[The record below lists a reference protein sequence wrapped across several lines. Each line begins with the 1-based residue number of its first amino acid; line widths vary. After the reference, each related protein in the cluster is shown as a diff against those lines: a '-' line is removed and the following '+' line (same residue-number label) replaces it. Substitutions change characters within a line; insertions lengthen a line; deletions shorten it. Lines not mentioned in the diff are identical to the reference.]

1 MKQHPNQ
8 FVNPSGKDNIETKL
22 DRVYQYPLKVA
33 ILIDRN
39 TASSAESFLLRAI
52 QSKKVKIYG
61 ENSAGMLDY
70 SNGQFFDIP
79 CEDFNLIIPIA
90 RSKRLPEK
98 PIDNIGI
105 TPNVQIDPNL
115 PEKVNFIL
123 KLMKKQG
130 Q

>member
-1 MKQHPNQ
+1 
-8 FVNPSGKDNIETKL
+8 
-22 DRVYQYPLKVA
+22 
-33 ILIDRN
+33 
-39 TASSAESFLLRAI
+39 
-52 QSKKVKIYG
+52 
-61 ENSAGMLDY
+61 
-70 SNGQFFDIP
+70 
-79 CEDFNLIIPIA
+79 LIIPIA